1 MQPLYSIVS
10 TRTLNWFAIIILT
23 MSGLMSCKS
32 TRELPTVQS
41 LDFEKYAGHWYEIAR
56 LPNSFEAGLERV
68 TANYTIKK
76 NGRIAILNKGFSVN
90 KGEYKSAKGT
100 AWLPNVSHQGR
111 LKVRFFWPFSSDYY
125 VIALDKDYHY
135 VLVGTPSRK
144 YLWILSRTKE
154 LDSAIYLKLLSTAK
168 RNGFAVENLIEVKHE

>member
-1 MQPLYSIVS
+1 M
-10 TRTLNWFAIIILT
+10 
-23 MSGLMSCKS
+23 
-32 TRELPTVQS
+32 
-41 LDFEKYAGHWYEIAR
+41 
-56 LPNSFEAGLERV
+56 
-68 TANYTIKK
+68 
-76 NGRIAILNKGFSVN
+76 NKGFSVN
-90 KGEYKSAKGT
+90 KDEYKSAKGT
-100 AWLPNVSHQGR
+100 AWLPNVDHQGR

-135 VLVGTPSRK
+135 VLLGTPSRK